1 MPINITDEF
10 HAATT
15 KGKIASAKE
24 VFLTGD
30 TENLQQIGEK
40 THQLE
45 DSIKNIATTGGAST
59 AAAVAFDNA
68 ASGMTAVTA
77 QGAIDEVNSKVHDL
91 SSAVTLQGIE
101 NTFYPSDIN
110 YETETEDIVYAIV
123 SNNGH
128 LLFGIRADGSI
139 IQYSIEEN
147 AKKHID
153 VLRNAIESLTN
164 TLNSNK
170 NTQDN
175 TNKDIYDKISLGKS
189 TTDEPIY
196 LKDAIEITDANEYVW
211 VVVDANNKILCGIK
225 EDGSFNW
232 FIGIPEH
239 IKSFVK
245 KESNGYILPNNS
257 CNTIQKSSQTIDK
270 GILGIQ
276 WQNTLNRSDNPLIG
290 VRWMLDN
297 LDISKFECG
306 LYISN
311 IEDSEQTTIKLLNSC
326 IKMMNEKGIKVKV
339 INMHF
344 PDWKNVS
351 GKVPMEKYL
360 KVIDTIV
367 SYDGHNMK
375 ELPDGSS
382 YPCLIDEIAFLDEIE
397 SHVGHTPLELLE
409 LLDYLVSYTK
419 NKRSNIKVC
428 SPSSGSYNKLYH
440 VIGSLK
446 LPNGHTYSDL
456 FDTYDIDVW
465 TKDLDYTTKN
475 ILKSYAASDPIKS
488 YDKKMT
494 AIVGF
499 STIAY
504 TQEEQAE
511 KFIQHTLKY
520 LSYGASVF
528 SPFAPDYFIGSYY
541 ILGVKATNADHL
553 YVRCGDNN
561 ELSITDGDGYDD
573 IILRIGDSYWRNG
586 TVLLTS
592 TVSAKALKVKSNL
605 QNHGLYLRG
614 SEGLILS
621 KVTIKKDDGSQ
632 NNDIWSGEQNIFDN
646 PLVLD
651 KNLFST
657 LAGGDEIIIT
667 TKNAKIASGL
677 TEVIPRKA
685 AIALKY
691 LCSILH
697 KGCTRPS
704 VKVIDNITI
713 AMWNDSS
720 GRPIYVLWSNKQSSK
735 VSLDILGNY
744 FITDIVGNILSL
756 DLTNVELNNMI
767 IIRNSN
773 GIKFN

>member
-1 MPINITDEF
+1 MPINTTDEL

-15 KGKIASAKE
+15 KGKIVSAKE
-24 VFLTGD
+24 VYLTGD

-45 DSIKNIATTGGAST
+45 DSIKNIAATGGAST
-59 AAAVAFDNA
+59 ATAVIFDNA
-68 ASGMTAVTA
+68 ASGMTAVNA
-77 QGAIDEVNSKVHDL
+77 QGAIEEVNTRVNNLTD
-91 SSAVTLQGIE
+91 AVTIQGIE
-101 NTFYPSDIN
+101 KTYYPSDIN
-110 YETETEDIVYAIV
+110 YETETDDIVYAIV

-128 LLFGIRADGSI
+128 LLFGIKADGSI
-139 IQYSIEEN
+139 IQYGIEEN
-147 AKKHID
+147 AKKYIYI
-153 VLRNAIESLTN
+153 LKNTIESLANTVTN
-164 TLNSNK
+164 NK

-189 TTDEPIY
+189 TTNEPIY
-196 LKDAIEITDANEYVW
+196 LKDTIEITDANEYVW

-245 KESNGYILPNNS
+245 KESSGYILPNNS
-257 CNTIQKSSQTIDK
+257 CNTIQKSSQIIEE
-270 GILGIQ
+270 GVLGIQ
-276 WQNTLNRSDNPLIG
+276 WQRTLDHSDNPLIG
-290 VRWMLDN
+290 IKWMLDN
-297 LDISKFECG
+297 LDIAKFECN
-306 LYISN
+306 LYISD
-311 IEDSEQTTIKLLNSC
+311 IEDAEQTTMKLFNSC
-326 IKMMNEKGIKVKV
+326 IKMMNEHKIKVKV
-339 INMHF
+339 TNVQF
-344 PDWKNVS
+344 PNWKDVL
-351 GKVPMEKYL
+351 GKVSMEEFL

-367 SYDGHNMK
+367 SYDGHTMK
-375 ELPDGSS
+375 ELSDGSS

-397 SHVGHTPLELLE
+397 GHVGHTPLELLE

-475 ILKSYAASDPIKS
+475 ILKSYAAADPIKS

-520 LSYGASVF
+520 LSYGASVLSPF
-528 SPFAPDYFIGSYY
+528 SPDYCVGEYY
-541 ILGVKATNADHL
+541 ILGIKATDADHL

-573 IILRIGDSYWRNG
+573 IILRIGSEFWRDG

-592 TVSAKALKVKSNL
+592 TVSAKELKVKSNL
-605 QNHGLYLRG
+605 QDHGLYLRG

-621 KVTIKKDDGSQ
+621 KVTIKKSDDGQ
-632 NNDIWSGEQNIFDN
+632 NNDIWSGEQNIFDD

-651 KNLFST
+651 KSLFST

-704 VKVIDNITI
+704 FKIIDNITI
-713 AMWNDSS
+713 AMWNDLS
-720 GRPIYVLWSNKQSSK
+720 GRPIYVLWSDNQNSI
-735 VSLDILGNY
+735 VSLDILGSY

-767 IIRNSN
+767 VIRNSN